1 VRGKE
6 VGRLIGYYMLG
17 KALIVGVTPVPVFDI
32 LGGMAIDTLMVQ
44 RIGAIYGTDFSLTN
58 SQSMVL
64 QILRAWGLTAAAEYG
79 LHVAADLMRTA
90 TLGASTVLT
99 ALPQGLAAAWSTYV
113 VGNAANI
120 YFRDA
125 GWGGR
130 SPRDIVQDIL
140 AGAEKQKTSILGP
153 VRDQL
158 KAKFGR

>member
-1 VRGKE
+1 MPWYSCRSTG
-6 VGRLIGYYMLG
+6 
-17 KALIVGVTPVPVFDI
+17 TP
-32 LGGMAIDTLMVQ
+32 
-44 RIGAIYGTDFSLTN
+44 
-58 SQSMVL
+58 
-64 QILRAWGLTAAAEYG
+64 AAASRLPYSSPSSCSTS
-79 LHVAADLMRTA
+79 HSAAMTIAGATPA

-130 SPRDIVQDIL
+130 SPREIVQDIL
-140 AGAEKQKTSILGP
+140 AGAEKRKTSILGP